1 MSQAI
6 SASDW
11 ASERGKKWRDQ
22 LPGMEAM
29 IQLVTAPLI
38 EALALD
44 GPLRIADIGCGGGA
58 PTLAISRQAPA
69 GSAVHGIDISPDL
82 IEIARGRTDT
92 ADGDIAFHL
101 ANAESA
107 PPPGAPYDRLA
118 SRFGIMFF
126 DNPPA
131 AFSNLKSWLV
141 PGGRIAFA
149 VWGPPANNPWMT
161 SFHDVVSQIVDV
173 PPRDPDAPGP
183 FRYGGGGT
191 LLGLL
196 DAAGFDELEVSQWR
210 GTLPLAGGLP
220 AAETAD
226 FAFGS
231 FSVGDA
237 LADADDATIAAVRKA
252 LIQRYAEHEQDGAV
266 RMDAHVHIVT
276 GARPA

>member
-1 MSQAI
+1 MNQTI

-29 IQLVTAPLI
+29 IQPVTAPLI

-44 GPLRIADIGCGGGA
+44 GPLRIADIGCGGGG
-58 PTLAISRQAPA
+58 PTLAISRHAPA

-82 IEIARGRTDT
+82 IELARGRADT
-92 ADGDIAFHL
+92 AGGDIAFHI

-149 VWGPPANNPWMT
+149 VWGPPVNNPWMT
-161 SFHDVVSQIVDV
+161 SFRDVASQIVDV
-173 PPRDPDAPGP
+173 PPPDPDAPGP
-183 FRYGGGGT
+183 FRYAGEET
-191 LLGLL
+191 LFGLL
-196 DAAGFDELEVSQWR
+196 EAAGFDDLDIQPWR
-210 GTLPLAGGLP
+210 DRIPLAGGLP
-220 AAETAD
+220 AVEAAD
-226 FAFGS
+226 FALKA
-231 FSVGDA
+231 FSLGDA
-237 LADADDATIAAVRKA
+237 LATRTK
-252 LIQRYAEHEQDGAV
+252 
-266 RMDAHVHIVT
+266 
-276 GARPA
+276 PP